1 MLQTQV
7 VESMAT
13 LSWVPALKICVA
25 LFRKIDL
32 LHFFEGCLY
41 YPFVSIPFDIFGRSM
56 HIGGFWMGCAN
67 AISFVLM
74 PGEAR

>member
-1 MLQTQV
+1 
-7 VESMAT
+7 MAT
-13 LSWVPALKICVA
+13 FSWVPALEICVA

-32 LHFFEGCLY
+32 LHLFEGCLY
-41 YPFVSIPFDIFGRSM
+41 YSFVSIPFDIFGGSM
-56 HIGGFWMGCAN
+56 HLDGFRMGSAD